1 MAKKVKDITKT
12 GALSYRDLQEQ
23 NALNPATNVT
33 AADLARF
40 MQDNKIL
47 GSQAMTNMVYDQ
59 NARVDDYL
67 ESSSLIGQ
75 NTRLGN
81 SDYYGQSFF
90 DIEISSGI
98 QRFTVFRQTDHP

>member
-33 AADLARF
+33 AADLAKF

-67 ESSSLIGQ
+67 ESSSLTGQ

-81 SDYYGQSFF
+81 SDYWGNSIF
-90 DIEISSGI
+90 DPDM
-98 QRFTVFRQTDHP
+98 VFILLI